1 MHAHAS
7 KRIARKLTVLISAVL
22 IAACG
27 TGDGP
32 ETLPGTPATPLPPI
46 PPGFC
51 DVINFEVLCP
61 PVTIINFNG
70 GATTI
75 IDNPDMSGINTS
87 DLVAQMQKFPDQP
100 FGGTKLDLGAPIDF
114 APGEAFTVKVWSPRG
129 VALTFKLDEQN
140 KERVQNHSGSGTWEE
155 LCFDFSGDTA
165 GAPNPGLTLIFDN
178 GTLGQAD
185 TDPANW
191 TFFYDDIAQVA
202 NCGGG
207 GGPAAPDLPVDFENA
222 VDAWFSD
229 FDGGVAN
236 IEANPDMSGINIS
249 ATVARMRKFAGE
261 VWAGSTLALGNP
273 VDFGLG
279 DAFTVKVWAS
289 RQVPMTFKLEGLNQ
303 ELVVNHTGSGTWEE
317 LCFDFT
323 GLTAGP
329 DATAISFIFELGV
342 AGDAAGDPNNWT
354 FFIDDVAQAADCGG
368 GGGPPAG
375 GTPITPENVVFATDP
390 NVVVDLPPPVI
401 ENFGS
406 GAVFDFTFAGDP
418 DYNPALQIT
427 SGEGYGAGVHV
438 GFIALTGY
446 APGFAAN
453 YENFVFKVKGDA
465 ANLTSFEVKFI
476 EGGDTSVLY
485 DLTTYSGAE
494 DLGNGWLQVSIPM
507 TDFVANIAANAGF
520 LLGPAGGQAGPFTQ
534 LLTDIGFTG
543 NTGGSGG
550 TPITPEAVVFATD
563 PNITEDLAPPGVD
576 NFGSGAVFDFT
587 FAGDADFNPSIQTTS
602 GEGYGAGVHVAFV
615 AFTGYAAGFADG
627 YENFVFKV
635 KGDAANLAAFEVKF
649 IGGTDTSVVYDLTS
663 YSGSESLGNGWW
675 QVSIPMTDFAANIA
689 VNNGFL
695 LGPLGG
701 QAAPFSFL
709 MTDLGFTGNAGGGAS
724 ITPDNVVFA
733 TDPNVTED
741 LAPAGVDNFG
751 SGAVFDFM
759 FAGDADY
766 NPAVQATSGEGYG
779 AGVHVAFVA
788 FTGYAGGFA
797 STYENFV
804 FKVKGDAAN
813 LAAFEV
819 KFIGGTDTS
828 QTYDLTNYSGS
839 VDLGNG
845 WWQVSIPMSD
855 FAANIAVN
863 DGFLLGPLGGQA
875 APFSFLM
882 TDIGFT
888 GTGGGGNPP
897 VGDGTFVNGDFE
909 AGDFTGWTQTPD
921 GGSITL
927 DTSVPGGRAGTVA
940 RLVAAGS
947 AASAQDVLLSQ
958 VDLVEINSVAV
969 TGGASVT
976 VSVDVYGSLSGAGG
990 VVFIELIS
998 RNSLGE
1004 ETGRS
1009 FIGPAPIFPD
1019 GTWTTHSSTVN
1030 VAADVSGG
1038 VTLQLKSSCG
1048 PVDGCGVDAYFDDV
1062 TMAIN

>member
-1 MHAHAS
+1 
-7 KRIARKLTVLISAVL
+7 
-22 IAACG
+22 
-27 TGDGP
+27 
-32 ETLPGTPATPLPPI
+32 LPGTPATPLPPI

-51 DVINFEVLCP
+51 DSINFEVLCP

-87 DLVAQMQKFPDQP
+87 DLVAQMQKFPDET
-100 FGGTKLDLGAPIDF
+100 FGGTKLDLGAPVDF
-114 APGEAFTVKVWSPRG
+114 GNGEAFTVKVWSPRA
-129 VALTFKLDEQN
+129 VDLTFKLDEQN
-140 KERVQNHSGSGTWEE
+140 KERVQTHSGSSTWEE
-155 LCFDFSGDTA
+155 LCFDFTADTA

-202 NCGGG
+202 GCAGTV
-207 GGPAAPDLPVDFENA
+207 PRPDLPVDFEA
-222 VDAWFSD
+222 GDDSWFDDFGGGDAD
-229 FDGGVAN
+229 IV
-236 IEANPDMSGINIS
+236 ANPDTSGINPS
-249 ATVARMRKFAGE
+249 ATVAMLRKFDGE
-261 VWAGSTLALGNP
+261 VFAGTTLGLANP
-273 VDFGLG
+273 IDYGQG
-279 DAFTVKVWAS
+279 EAFTVKVWAS
-289 RQVPMTFKLEGLNQ
+289 RQVPLLFKLEGTNQ
-303 ELVVNHTGSGTWEE
+303 ELEINHTGSSSWEE
-317 LCFDFT
+317 ICFDFT
-323 GLTAGP
+323 GLTAGQP
-329 DATAISFIFELGV
+329 ASNGGISFIFELGTV
-342 AGDAAGDPNNWT
+342 GDAAGDPDNWT
-354 FFIDDVAQAADCGG
+354 FYIDDVAQAADCGG

-390 NVVVDLPPPVI
+390 NLVVDLPPPVI

-406 GAVFDFTFAGDP
+406 GAVFDFTFAGDA

-438 GFIALTGY
+438 GFVALTGY
-446 APGFAAN
+446 TPGFAAN
-453 YENFVFKVKGDA
+453 FENFVFKVKGDA

-507 TDFVANIAANAGF
+507 TDFAANIAANAGF
-520 LLGPAGGQAGPFTQ
+520 LLGPAGGQAAPFTL

-543 NTGGSGG
+543 NTGGGG
-550 TPITPEAVVFATD
+550 PGAGITPDNVVFATD
-563 PNITEDLAPPGVD
+563 PNVTEDLAPPGVD
-576 NFGSGAVFDFT
+576 NFGSGAVFDFM
-587 FAGDADFNPSIQTTS
+587 FAGDADFNPAI
-602 GEGYGAGVHVAFV
+602 
-615 AFTGYAAGFADG
+615 
-627 YENFVFKV
+627 
-635 KGDAANLAAFEVKF
+635 
-649 IGGTDTSVVYDLTS
+649 
-663 YSGSESLGNGWW
+663 
-675 QVSIPMTDFAANIA
+675 
-689 VNNGFL
+689 
-695 LGPLGG
+695 
-701 QAAPFSFL
+701 
-709 MTDLGFTGNAGGGAS
+709 
-724 ITPDNVVFA
+724 
-733 TDPNVTED
+733 
-741 LAPAGVDNFG
+741 
-751 SGAVFDFM
+751 
-759 FAGDADY
+759 
-766 NPAVQATSGEGYG
+766 QATSGEGYG

-828 QTYDLTNYSGS
+828 QTYDITTYSGS
-839 VDLGNG
+839 TDLGNG
-845 WWQVSIPMSD
+845 WYQVSIPMTD

-863 DGFLLGPLGGQA
+863 NGFLLGPLGGQA

-927 DTSVPGGRAGTVA
+927 DTSMPGGRAGTVA

-958 VDLVEINSVAV
+958 VNLVEINSVAV

-976 VSVDVYGSLSGAGG
+976 VSADVFGSLSGAGG

-1019 GTWTTHSSTVN
+1019 GNWTTHSSTVN

-1038 VTLQLKSSCG
+1038 ITLQLKSSCG
-1048 PVDGCGVDAYFDDV
+1048 PVDGCGVDGYFDNV